1 MASTAASP
9 ADLNLFVLDVG
20 EETGEPSTLGAFRDG
35 KKLVLDFWHT
45 RCTNCPNALTKLD
58 GVAAKHPEVRFAAC
72 ALSLGSK
79 TEGTQEQVLELL
91 DGMWENLTHLYM
103 PFEDKEKA
111 KELLGFKAVP
121 FCVVFAEDGSILF
134 KGDPGAVDFDT
145 VFTAA
150 AAVDEVAGGLEKAS
164 IGKAAAAEKPP
175 VKPLAEANRTLG
187 FGGDDD
193 DF

>member
-1 MASTAASP
+1 MSATVV
-9 ADLNLFVLDVG
+9 ADLNLSVLNVG

-111 KELLGFKAVP
+111 KEEK
-121 FCVVFAEDGSILF
+121 E
-134 KGDPGAVDFDT
+134 
-145 VFTAA
+145 AA
-150 AAVDEVAGGLEKAS
+150 EKAA
-164 IGKAAAAEKPP
+164 KEAAEAAAAAETNGTAEGGEAQ
-175 VKPLAEANRTLG
+175 AEAG
-187 FGGDDD
+187 EGDVPPSISESEKQEL
-193 DF
+193 